1 MTKNQKKHLN
11 TKPTKKHPAELDN
24 EESNFTNIKNWSKR
38 MLHNYLIPMTR
49 VLERRLQRL
58 EQSL

>member
-1 MTKNQKKHLN
+1 MTRNQKKHQN
-11 TKPTKKHPAELDN
+11 NRPTKKYPAELDN
-24 EESNFTNIKNWSKR
+24 EESNFINIKNWSKR

-49 VLERRLQRL
+49 ILERRLQRI